1 MKSFLRK
8 IRISD
13 PWNYKIP
20 FLIAIPYLYVFH
32 CSFYYSF
39 GAQNFIFKF
48 LLSYITII
56 GIAGFA
62 YTLNDFTDKKKDEAA
77 GKENIHIN
85 KPMWFSMGILLLF
98 LSIALAPWYYFP
110 KTVYTLSLLGIE
122 LMLFVLYS
130 VPPFRFKERGF
141 WGVLTDSLYAHAI
154 PALLALTAF
163 DQHGELPFT
172 NSRGLWI
179 SLIVWQFCLG
189 IRNILFHQIADY
201 ENDIQSGIKTF
212 VTGYSIS
219 KTEQLLK
226 KLFIPLEVIT
236 FLFFCII
243 LSFCYF
249 LMSLT
254 LIAIYILYLFYQR
267 KGYQSSTH
275 PVYRK
280 FCYFFLDDFYIEW
293 LPIIFLL
300 WLITVDVRYIVPF
313 VLHVLLFRNCFKRFL
328 KLNF

>member
-1 MKSFLRK
+1 VKSFLRK

-39 GAQNFIFKF
+39 GAQNFIFKL

-62 YTLNDFTDKKKDEAA
+62 YTLNDFTDRKKDEAA

>member
-20 FLIAIPYLYVFH
+20 FLIAIPYLYAFH
-32 CSFYYSF
+32 SSFYYSF
-39 GAQNFIFKF
+39 GAQNFIFKVF
-48 LLSYITII
+48 LSYITII

-62 YTLNDFTDKKKDEAA
+62 YTLNDFTDRKKDEAA
-77 GKENIHIN
+77 GKENLHIH
-85 KPMWFSMGILLLF
+85 KPIWFSMGILLLF

-110 KTVYTLSLLGIE
+110 KTVYTLSLLSIE
-122 LMLFVLYS
+122 LLLFVLYS
-130 VPPFRFKERGF
+130 VSPFRFKERGF
-141 WGVLTDSLYAHAI
+141 LGVITDSLYAHAI

-163 DQHGELPFT
+163 DQNGELPFNT
-172 NSRGLWI
+172 IRGLSI
-179 SLIVWQFCLG
+179 TLLLWQFFLG
-189 IRNILFHQIADY
+189 IRNILFHQIADSK
-201 ENDIQSGIKTF
+201 NDIKSGIKTF
-212 VTGYSIS
+212 VTSTSIP
-219 KTEQLLK
+219 KTELLLK
-226 KLFIPLEVIT
+226 KLFIPLEVIS
-236 FLFFCII
+236 FSLFCLII
-243 LSFCYF
+243 SLTYF

-254 LIAIYILYLFYQR
+254 LLAIYILYLFYQR

-293 LPIIFLL
+293 LPIFFLL
-300 WLITVDVRYIVPF
+300 WLLTNDIRYIVPL
-313 VLHVLLFRNCFKRFL
+313 VLHVLLFRNCFKRLL

>member
-1 MKSFLRK
+1 VKSFLRK

-20 FLIAIPYLYVFH
+20 FLIAIPYLYTYH
-32 CSFYYSF
+32 CNIDAKDSILRFF
-39 GAQNFIFKF
+39 WA
-48 LLSYITII
+48 YITII

-62 YTLNDFTDKKKDEAA
+62 YTLNDFTDRKKDEKA
-77 GKENIHIN
+77 KKVNIHANQPI
-85 KPMWFSMGILLLF
+85 WFSMSTLLLF
-98 LSIALAPWYYFP
+98 LCIAIVPWFFFP

-122 LMLFVLYS
+122 LLLFVLYS

-141 WGVLTDSLYAHAI
+141 LGIITDSLYAHTI

-163 DQHGELPFT
+163 EQHGDFPFST
-172 NSRGLWI
+172 HRGLWG
-179 SLIVWQFCLG
+179 SLILWQFFLG

-201 ENDIQSGIKTF
+201 ENDIKSGVRTF
-212 VTGYSIS
+212 VTTVSVI
-219 KTEQLLK
+219 KTEQLLQ
-226 KLFIPLEVIT
+226 KLFIPFEIIT
-236 FLFFCII
+236 FLFFCFV
-243 LSFCYF
+243 LSFAY
-249 LMSLT
+249 LSMALAL
-254 LIAIYILYLFYQR
+254 LIIYILFLSYQR
-267 KGYQSSTH
+267 SAYLSSTH

-300 WLITVDVRYIVPF
+300 CLLTIDIRYSILLLIHI
-313 VLHVLLFRNCFKRFL
+313 LFFKNCIKRLL